1 MLTREQFCDLTRE
14 SRGVEA
20 LKSMLRRDQIPVGV
34 SEGSKERGYTLFD
47 VFAFMLADD
56 LATAPDGNGVSRF
69 MATEVIRDALSLIA
83 TREPTGD
90 RRNRRQFRLVPEYP
104 SILVGRIGFGLGGN
118 KPFCGYPAELAE
130 TAGTGTGPLRMNL
143 TSATAA
149 FAVLLTRTQHR
160 NIDVAGMWPDPSTF
174 PTAEERSAEID
185 RSWAEAIAKLNAA
198 PSGNFSD

>member
-1 MLTREQFCDLTRE
+1 MLTREQFCDLTGIK
-14 SRGVEA
+14 GVEA

-83 TREPTGD
+83 TRGPEIEGTA
-90 RRNRRQFRLVPEYP
+90 RQFRLVPEYP

-130 TAGTGTGPLRMNL
+130 MAGNGTGPLRMNL

-198 PSGNFSD
+198 PSGNSSD